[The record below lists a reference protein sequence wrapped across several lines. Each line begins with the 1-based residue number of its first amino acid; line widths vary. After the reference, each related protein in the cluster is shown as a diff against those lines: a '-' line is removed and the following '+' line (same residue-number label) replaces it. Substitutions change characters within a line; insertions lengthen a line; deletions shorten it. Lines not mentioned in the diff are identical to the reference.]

1 MDLRQYVRTW
11 LRLLLR
17 RKLQRAVGAE
27 LALMAA
33 AEANTV
39 FKLMVA
45 FELILTTKAEEIVV
59 AESAAKVAQMAE
71 VTVKVH
77 EMAAAKTEVRQI

>member
-1 MDLRQYVRTW
+1 MDLRQYVLTW

-17 RKLQRAVGAE
+17 RRLQRAVGAE

-33 AEANTV
+33 EEADTV
-39 FKLMVA
+39 LKLMVA
-45 FELILTTKAEEIVV
+45 FELILRTKTEEIVV

-77 EMAAAKTEVRQI
+77 DMAAAKTEVRQR